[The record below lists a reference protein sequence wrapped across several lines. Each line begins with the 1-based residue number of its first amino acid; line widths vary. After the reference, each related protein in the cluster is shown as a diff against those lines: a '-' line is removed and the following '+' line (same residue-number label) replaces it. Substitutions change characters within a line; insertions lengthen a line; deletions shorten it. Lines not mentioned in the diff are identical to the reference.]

1 MSEPTEETKEEVK
14 DVTDKDVAPE
24 TEDPGEAEGDA
35 REEVIPAKQ
44 DPTEMSMEEMYE
56 QSLRQINEGE
66 LITGEIIKIEEDF
79 VLVDIGYKSEGGIPI
94 SEFRDS
100 DGNITATVGNKV
112 DVVLEKKENEDGRVM
127 LSMERA
133 KKIKVWDRVRDV
145 YNTDGIIEGRV
156 ISKVKG
162 GLSVDIGLPAFLPG
176 SQIDLHP
183 IRNLD
188 ALVGQVM
195 DLKILK
201 YNKKRNNIIISRR
214 AILEA
219 ERLKKKA
226 KTLAIIEEGA
236 VLEGTVKNITD
247 YGLFVDLG
255 GIDGL
260 LHITDMSWGRVAHPS
275 TMHKIGDRINV
286 KVIHFDRER
295 ERVSLGLKQLKPD
308 PWVDATDRFP
318 VGTKITGKAVNLT
331 DYGAFVEIEEGIEG
345 LIHISEMSWTRKVK
359 HPSQIVSVG
368 DVVEAVVLNLD
379 TENKKVSLGMKQVK
393 PNPWDLIAE
402 KYPVD
407 TIIEGRIKNITDF
420 GVFIG
425 IDDDIDGLVHI
436 SDISWT
442 KKIKHPA
449 ELYKK
454 GDEVQAKVLSISK
467 EHERFSLGIKQLTK
481 DPWEDIPYTYKVGT
495 KVTGKV
501 TNITDFGVF
510 VELEEGIEGLIHST
524 EISKGKSKSSLGKFQ
539 IDDVIQAL
547 VVHVSKE
554 DKKIGLSI
562 RKLQEKE
569 FKDIY
574 DTYKDKD
581 KEAPSTFGM
590 LIKEKMEEAHA
601 NLPVEQGEE
610 AEEIADE
617 QASPVMGADDAAA
630 QEPTPPEEKET
641 AADESPVEDAESPE
655 EQAVLEESES
665 LEEGASA
672 QESQSPEEETP
683 VEDAESSEE
692 EAALEEPE
700 SPEED
705 TSVEKTESLEETASA
720 DVNAESAEEKGTGEE
735 AESLEEEAS
744 EDESESPEEGESAK
758 EGEPS
763 KSK

>member
-1 MSEPTEETKEEVK
+1 MSEPTEETREKIK
-14 DVTDKDVAPE
+14 DVTDKDAAPE
-24 TEDPGEAEGDA
+24 TEKPGEH
-35 REEVIPAKQ
+35 EEVTAAKQ
-44 DPTEMSMEEMYE
+44 GAAEMSMEEMYE
-56 QSLRQINEGE
+56 RSLRQINEGE

-79 VLVDIGYKSEGGIPI
+79 VLVDIGYKSEGSIPI
-94 SEFRDS
+94 GEFRDS
-100 DGNITATVGNKV
+100 DGNITATLGDKV

-145 YNTDGIIEGRV
+145 YNNEGIIEGRV

-214 AILEA
+214 ALLEA

-275 TMHKIGDRINV
+275 TMHKIGDRVTV

-308 PWVDATDRFP
+308 PWVDATNRFP
-318 VGTKITGKAVNLT
+318 VSTKITGKVVNLT

-368 DVVEAVVLNLD
+368 DIVEAVVLNLD

-420 GVFIG
+420 GIFIG

-501 TNITDFGVF
+501 TNITDFGIF

-574 DTYKDKD
+574 DTYKDKE
-581 KEAPSTFGM
+581 KEEPSVFGM

-601 NLPVEQGEE
+601 NLPVQQAEE
-610 AEEIADE
+610 AADKQAFPVTGANDTTTEELT
-617 QASPVMGADDAAA
+617 SPEVKESAAG
-630 QEPTPPEEKET
+630 
-641 AADESPVEDAESPE
+641 ESPVEDAKSPE
-655 EQAVLEESES
+655 EEAVLEESET
-665 LEEGASA
+665 LEEEASV
-672 QESQSPEEETP
+672 QEFQSPEDETP
-683 VEDAESSEE
+683 VENAESPEE
-692 EAALEEPE
+692 EAALEESE
-700 SPEED
+700 STEKNK
-705 TSVEKTESLEETASA
+705 TVEKTESLEETASGDA
-720 DVNAESAEEKGTGEE
+720 QTKPPEEKGTGE
-735 AESLEEEAS
+735 APESLGEGASVGEPEFPEEA
-744 EDESESPEEGESAK
+744 ESAK